1 MRRSIF
7 RFFAGVFALTL
18 IVTIVVFDE
27 LSYVGVKIQY
37 FLFTI
42 MAISLP
48 ISLLSYKKN
57 SGYLGFD
64 EE

>member
-1 MRRSIF
+1 MRRAIF

-18 IVTIVVFDE
+18 IITIVVFDE

-37 FLFTI
+37 FLFLV

-48 ISLLSYKKN
+48 ISLLFYKKS

-64 EE
+64 E

>member
-7 RFFAGVFALTL
+7 RFFAAIFTLTL

-37 FLFTI
+37 LLFGI

-48 ISLLSYKKN
+48 ISLLFYRKN

>member
-1 MRRSIF
+1 MRKAIF
-7 RFFAGVFALTL
+7 RFFAGIFTLTF

-27 LSYVGVKIQY
+27 MSYVGVKIQY

-48 ISLLSYKKN
+48 ISLLFYKKN